1 MTVQHSAVAVAEKK
15 NTLTAHHLA
24 MDCSRHK
31 NHMSVVSFYT
41 RRHMQWASEL
51 ALALVLAFALALGA
65 VSSRSFPSHFH
76 KREGQ
81 ANILQVDLKSL

>member
-1 MTVQHSAVAVAEKK
+1 MTVQQSAVAVAEKQ

-41 RRHMQWASEL
+41 QRHMQWPSELAL
-51 ALALVLAFALALGA
+51 ALALVLAFVDCKCPAEAFQA
-65 VSSRSFPSHFH
+65 TST
-76 KREGQ
+76 REKGK